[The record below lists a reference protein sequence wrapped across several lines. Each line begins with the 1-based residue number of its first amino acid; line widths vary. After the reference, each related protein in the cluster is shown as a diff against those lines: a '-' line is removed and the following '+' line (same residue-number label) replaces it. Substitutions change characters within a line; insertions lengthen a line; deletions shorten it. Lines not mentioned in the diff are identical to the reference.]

1 MFPSFLFY
9 RDKRKRKGKRYRIL
23 SILFCKKRMNR
34 IRIANKYEIREKI
47 GEGVFGSVFLGE
59 KISGS
64 ASKSNER
71 KKVAIKI
78 EKEGLTSLRNESRI
92 LEFLAR
98 NGCGNHIA
106 QIFWY
111 GMQEKYSI
119 LVMTYIDGISL
130 ADFFSITNLP
140 KSVLEW
146 FLAAVQILEKIHS
159 TGVIHRDIKPAHFI
173 FWKETWYLID
183 FGFATFSLDTSISPQ
198 SPTREYI
205 MGTPNYISISIHDGF
220 SPTARDDLIS
230 LVYIF
235 LEIEEKER
243 LPWSKTVLFP
253 REEMDKYPEC
263 HRLHVQNQYK
273 KKYKE
278 KWEKESI
285 DTISWGFL
293 QEIYNSAS
301 ASASV
306 YTRIINR
313 IINNI
318 NNYV

>member
-1 MFPSFLFY
+1 MDL
-9 RDKRKRKGKRYRIL
+9 
-23 SILFCKKRMNR
+23 
-34 IRIANKYEIREKI
+34 IRIANRYKIQEKI

-64 ASKSNER
+64 RSG

-78 EKEGLTSLRNESRI
+78 EKEGVSSLRNESRI

-119 LVMTYIDGISL
+119 LVMTYINGISL
-130 ADFFSITNLP
+130 TDSFSETNHS

-159 TGVIHRDIKPAHFI
+159 VGVIHRDIKPAHFI
-173 FWKETWYLID
+173 CWKEAWYLID
-183 FGFATFSLDTSISPQ
+183 FGFATFSLDTSSSPQ

-205 MGTPNYISISIHDGF
+205 MGTPNYISIPIHDGF

-235 LEIEEKER
+235 LEIWEKER

-278 KWEKESI
+278 KWEKEHI
-285 DTISWGFL
+285 DLISGVFL
-293 QEIYNSAS
+293 QEIYISSGSDVSNS
-301 ASASV
+301 SASV